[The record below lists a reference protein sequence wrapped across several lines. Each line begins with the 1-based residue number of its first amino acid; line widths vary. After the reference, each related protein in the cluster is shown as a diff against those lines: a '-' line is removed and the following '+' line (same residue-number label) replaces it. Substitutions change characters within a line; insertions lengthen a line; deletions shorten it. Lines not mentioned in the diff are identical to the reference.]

1 MHAIDVLAMGGA
13 QALLITLLRELASQ
27 SRAQSTVC
35 AVTSRWSD
43 PDLVAAIRATGA
55 ELEFVERGI
64 GDPRLALGIARIARR
79 SGAEVVHSHLTVAN
93 VGSRLAA
100 RLVRR
105 PHVTTVHTMPGPLVE
120 DSRARAL
127 ADGATARLSK
137 LLVAPSAEVADA
149 YSAAYRVPRDRFRV
163 VASAPAAAQPDGLD
177 REAVRAELAPG
188 ARFLVVC
195 VARLQR
201 DKGIGDLVAAAGQLA
216 GRVDGLHVV
225 VAGDGPERARLEDA
239 IAADGAAG
247 SVTLLGHRGDVGR
260 LLASADAF
268 VLPSRHEGLPISL
281 LEAMAAG
288 LPSVATAVGGIPS
301 LLKDG
306 VSGLLVPAAD
316 PPALAGA
323 LERLAADAGLARRLG
338 EEARRVVERDH
349 SPAAVAAEYA
359 DIYSQLAGLRT
370 RR

>member
-1 MHAIDVLAMGGA
+1 MTWTNDRALRVLHAIDVLAMGGA
-13 QALLITLLRELASQ
+13 QALLLTLLRELAAGG
-27 SRAQSTVC
+27 RAQSTVC

-43 PDLVAAIRATGA
+43 PDLVAAIRGTGA
-55 ELEFVERGI
+55 DLAFVERGI
-64 GDPRLALGIARIARR
+64 GDPRLALGMARVARHC
-79 SGAEVVHSHLTVAN
+79 GAEVVHSHLTVAN

-100 RLVRR
+100 RLVGR

-149 YSAAYRVPRDRFRV
+149 YASTYRVPRDRFRV
-163 VASAPAAAQPDGLD
+163 VANAPSARRPHEFD
-177 REAVRAELAPG
+177 RDALRAELAPG

-216 GRVDGLHVV
+216 GRVEGLHVI
-225 VAGDGPERARLEDA
+225 VAGDGPERARLEA
-239 IAADGAAG
+239 EIAAGGVSG

-260 LLASADAF
+260 LLAGADAF
-268 VLPSRHEGLPISL
+268 VLPSLHEGLPISL

-288 LPSVATAVGGIPS
+288 LPAVATAV
-301 LLKDG
+301 
-306 VSGLLVPAAD
+306 
-316 PPALAGA
+316 
-323 LERLAADAGLARRLG
+323 
-338 EEARRVVERDH
+338 
-349 SPAAVAAEYA
+349 
-359 DIYSQLAGLRT
+359 
-370 RR
+370 